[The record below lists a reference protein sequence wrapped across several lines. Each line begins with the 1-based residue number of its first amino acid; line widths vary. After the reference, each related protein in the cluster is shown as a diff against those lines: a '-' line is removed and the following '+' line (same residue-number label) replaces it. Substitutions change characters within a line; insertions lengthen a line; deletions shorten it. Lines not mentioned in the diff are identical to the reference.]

1 MFVCGVLFVVGVK
14 TALPLAEGFPV
25 GKNPALSLGMTQREV
40 GKPHSE
46 GWFRTEIH

>member
-1 MFVCGVLFVVGVK
+1 MRGAVCGWCEDSASSSRRVS
-14 TALPLAEGFPV
+14 V